1 MEQKILF
8 ASSNNTKV
16 TEVKYIFDLY
26 LPEVKILTPVD
37 VGISMDDVEET
48 GATYSVNAVI
58 KAIAAYD
65 KMSGR
70 IPVIADDAGYE
81 IEQFNGM
88 PGLYTHRMLKDYP
101 VEKLDMNKSTAVT
114 QVSSMCYMR
123 SNKATNFI
131 AKRDCFEKRVQG
143 NLVNEQRGIYGSYY
157 MNSMIPNGYLK
168 TFAEMGLEFIAHN
181 SARGLNLK
189 EIINL
194 IKNEMKG

>member
-16 TEVKYIFDLY
+16 AEVKYIFDIY
-26 LPEVKILTPVD
+26 LPEVKILIPSD
-37 VGISMDDVEET
+37 VGINMDDVDET
-48 GATYSVNAVI
+48 GATYSVNATI
-58 KAIAAYD
+58 KVIAAYN
-65 KMSGR
+65 KISGR
-70 IPVIADDAGYE
+70 MPVIADDAGYE

-88 PGLYTHRMLKDYP
+88 PGIYSHRLLKEYP
-101 VEKLDMNKSTAVT
+101 VEKLDMSKSTAVT

-123 SNKATNFI
+123 CNAATNFI

-189 EIINL
+189 EIIKL
-194 IKNEMKG
+194 IKNEMRG

>member
-16 TEVKYIFDLY
+16 AEVKYIFDIY
-26 LPEVKILTPVD
+26 LPEVKILIPSD
-37 VGISMDDVEET
+37 VGINMDDVDET
-48 GATYSVNAVI
+48 GATYSVNAMI
-58 KAIAAYD
+58 KVIAAYN
-65 KMSGR
+65 KISGR
-70 IPVIADDAGYE
+70 MPVIADDAGYE

-88 PGLYTHRMLKDYP
+88 PGIYSHRLLKEYP
-101 VEKLDMNKSTAVT
+101 VEKLDMSKSTAVT

-123 SNKATNFI
+123 CNAATNFI
-131 AKRDCFEKRVQG
+131 AKRACFEKRVQG
-143 NLVNEQRGIYGSYY
+143 NLVNEQRGTYGSYY

-189 EIINL
+189 EIIKL
-194 IKNEMKG
+194 IKNEMRG